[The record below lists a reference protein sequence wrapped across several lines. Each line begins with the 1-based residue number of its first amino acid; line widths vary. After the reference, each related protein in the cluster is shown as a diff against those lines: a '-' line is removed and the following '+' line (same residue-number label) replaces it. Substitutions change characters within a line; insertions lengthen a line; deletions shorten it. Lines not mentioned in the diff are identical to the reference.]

1 MTDVPETKLLDR
13 FREGDTRAFA
23 ELVRRHQGAL
33 LRHAR
38 SLLGAGSSCEDV
50 VQDAFLKLAQQ
61 PPALPTEPEGDS
73 RPERAQLAS
82 WLHTVTRNL
91 CMDALRSD
99 TRRRQREERVAAPEA
114 STGGLDAIEAADT
127 RAVVERQLGA
137 LPQDQREVLILRLL
151 GEKSYREI
159 ATITGRKIGTVGWL
173 VSVGLKALSAQLAP
187 VLQGIP
193 KQREDR
199 AVTEPRMGFGLV
211 QGDLS

>member
-1 MTDVPETKLLDR
+1 
-13 FREGDTRAFA
+13 
-23 ELVRRHQGAL
+23 
-33 LRHAR
+33 
-38 SLLGAGSSCEDV
+38 
-50 VQDAFLKLAQQ
+50 
-61 PPALPTEPEGDS
+61 
-73 RPERAQLAS
+73 
-82 WLHTVTRNL
+82 
-91 CMDALRSD
+91 MDALRSD

-114 STGGLDAIEAADT
+114 SPGGLDAIEAADT

-151 GEKSYREI
+151 GEKSYSEI